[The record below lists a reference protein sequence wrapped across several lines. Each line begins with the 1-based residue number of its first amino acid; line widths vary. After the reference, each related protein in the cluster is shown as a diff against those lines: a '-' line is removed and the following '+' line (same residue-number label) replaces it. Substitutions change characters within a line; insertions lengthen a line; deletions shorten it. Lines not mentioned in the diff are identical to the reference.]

1 MVVAPKEDATAPSRP
16 QQHCTGCSGR
26 WVVTFQRSC
35 SPGLIRSATSQC
47 SEMPSNC
54 PGEGA
59 PPHPPQVVPLLL
71 EEADGHSRRFSLHH
85 GSHEGEHTTRI
96 IFSSPVVPWGRQNCP
111 ATQLRRR
118 WRGGRGGGAHP
129 GDPADLRLL
138 AWLLWGIHQRHR
150 SWATAWI
157 SPHLSVLMPSI
168 LPPLNHPNSTQN
180 LANCWLFTKHI
191 YKHSFKENSH
201 GCK

>member
-1 MVVAPKEDATAPSRP
+1 MQPRLDQISDFPVLWDAFKLSRGRTA
-16 QQHCTGCSGR
+16 
-26 WVVTFQRSC
+26 
-35 SPGLIRSATSQC
+35 
-47 SEMPSNC
+47 
-54 PGEGA
+54 
-59 PPHPPQVVPLLL
+59 PHPPQVVPLLL

-96 IFSSPVVPWGRQNCP
+96 TFSSPVVPWGRQNCP

-118 WRGGRGGGAHP
+118 RWGGHTLGTQLTSGFLP
-129 GDPADLRLL
+129 GFSEAS
-138 AWLLWGIHQRHR
+138 HQQHR

-168 LPPLNHPNSTQN
+168 LPPLNHLNSTQN

-201 GCK
+201 GCKWQELRLLHWIKFDCKNTSLFSLGFNIDEANIIVISN

>member
-118 WRGGRGGGAHP
+118 WRGGRGGGHTLGTQLTSGFLP
-129 GDPADLRLL
+129 GFSEASTSDTGLEQLL
-138 AWLLWGIHQRHR
+138 GSHLISLCWCPLFSLLW
-150 SWATAWI
+150 TT
-157 SPHLSVLMPSI
+157 SI
-168 LPPLNHPNSTQN
+168 LHKT
-180 LANCWLFTKHI
+180 
-191 YKHSFKENSH
+191 
-201 GCK
+201 